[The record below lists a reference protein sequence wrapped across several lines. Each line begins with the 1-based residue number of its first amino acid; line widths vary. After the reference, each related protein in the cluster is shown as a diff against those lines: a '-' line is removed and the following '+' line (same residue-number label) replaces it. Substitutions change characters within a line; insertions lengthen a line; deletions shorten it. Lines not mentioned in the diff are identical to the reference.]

1 MRIDSAS
8 LLDIE
13 GAAQLI
19 LQFSSGMSRADF
31 DGDVKTQKAVLHE
44 ITVLGEAV
52 KRLTDAFRARHPE
65 VPWRIMAGMR
75 GHVTHEYDDVDLDE
89 IWQVIVRDIPDLL
102 ELIAPL
108 RHELGIADSR

>member
-1 MRIDSAS
+1 MRSDSAS

-13 GAAQLI
+13 SAAQLI
-19 LQFSSGMSRADF
+19 LQFSRGMSRADF

-52 KRLTDAFRARHPE
+52 KRLTHAFRATHPE

-75 GHVTHEYDDVDLDE
+75 DHVTHEYDDVDLGE
-89 IWQVIVRDIPDLL
+89 IWQVIVRDIPNLL
-102 ELIAPL
+102 QLIAPL
-108 RHELGIADSR
+108 LHELGNADSR